1 MKKTKKRTN
10 NKRKTQKKRGGQLP
24 LNLTGFVGTPWGPN
38 PTQWPQQHNGDWYS
52 LNPYKVMPGY
62 NNLSSNMKGG
72 RRKKKKGG
80 SLVPSDFSNLYR
92 GLGYNFQS
100 MWNAFSTNPQPVNPS
115 PTSQPYL
122 EKSTSQPY
130 V

>member
-10 NKRKTQKKRGGQLP
+10 NKKRKTQKKKGGQIR
-24 LNLTGFVGTPWGPN
+24 GFVGSAWGPN
-38 PTQWPQQHNGDWYS
+38 PSQWPEQHNGDWYS
-52 LNPYKVMPGY
+52 LNTYKVIPGY
-62 NNLSSNMKGG
+62 NSLSSNMKGG

-80 SLVPSDFSNLYR
+80 SLLPSDFTGLYR

-100 MWNAFSTNPQPVNPS
+100 MWNAFTTNPQPVNPS

-122 EKSTSQPY
+122 EK
-130 V
+130 